1 MGNVEYLM
9 NGKQVITRLKQE
21 GWTLIKING
30 SHHMMQNI
38 ELNKKVP
45 IPVHSSRDIKI
56 GTIKSIEK
64 QTGVKLL

>member
-1 MGNVEYLM
+1 M
-9 NGKQVITRLKQE
+9 NGKEVVKRLEKE
-21 GWTLIKING
+21 GWMLVKING
-30 SHHMMQNI
+30 SHHMMQHI

-45 IPVHSSRDIKI
+45 IPVHGSKDIKI

>member
-1 MGNVEYLM
+1 M
-9 NGKQVITRLKQE
+9 NGKQIIKRLQKE
-21 GWTLIKING
+21 GWVLIKTNG
-30 SHHMMQNI
+30 SHYMMQNI

-45 IPVHSSRDIKI
+45 IPVHSSKDIKI